1 VSERAP
7 GRSREPARGVAPR
20 LDDAL
25 TALRAGDVVAVPTDT
40 VYGLAVD
47 PTRPGAADK
56 VFALKARPESLDLPV
71 LVASIEQ
78 AEALAGPA
86 GLSATARR
94 LATAFWPGALTI
106 VVSRRPGLDWALGAH
121 AETIGLRL
129 PDHAVVRALCAEV
142 GALATTSANLHGE
155 APCTDARSV
164 VRAFGPEMVVV
175 DGGRCA
181 GAPSTVVSVLGDVP
195 VCLREGAVRWA
206 DVLGAVESD

>member
-1 VSERAP
+1 VAP
-7 GRSREPARGVAPR
+7 G

-25 TALRAGDVVAVPTDT
+25 TALRSGEVVAVPTDT

-47 PTRPGAADK
+47 PTCLGATDK
-56 VFALKARPESLDLPV
+56 LFALKARPESLDLPV

-86 GLSATARR
+86 GLSPTARR
-94 LATAFWPGALTI
+94 LATVFWPGALTI
-106 VVSRRPGLDWALGAH
+106 VVARRPGLHWALGGH

-129 PDHAVVRALCAEV
+129 PDHSLVCALCAEV

-164 VRAFGPEMVVV
+164 ARAFGPDIVVV

-195 VCLREGAVRWA
+195 VCLREGAVRWS
-206 DVLGAVESD
+206 DVLTAVESD